1 MTLHFADCAFDPEAR
16 KLKREGRRVDLSPKA
31 LELLLALVEARPRAL
46 SAAQLRDRLW
56 PDTFVSEASLRQ
68 VVMELRRALGDD
80 PEAGRLIRTVRR
92 FGYAFGAEASEA
104 DAAGPAP
111 RAPARCSLLRGRYE
125 LALYAGENLLGRE
138 PEADVRLTSEQAS
151 RRHARIVVRDDGAQ
165 LEDLQ
170 SKNGTRLNGRRVSG
184 TAELQPGDRIEI
196 GHELLVFCGP
206 GTNTTRSE
214 AGDERQ
220 VAPIEE
226 AT

>member
-1 MTLHFADCAFDPEAR
+1 MTLRFGDCALDPDAR
-16 KLKREGRRVDLSPKA
+16 ELKREGRRVELSPKA

-68 VVMELRRALGDD
+68 VVMELRRALGDA

-92 FGYAFGAEASEA
+92 FGYAFGAEASEQ
-104 DAAGPAP
+104 AP
-111 RAPARCSLLRGRYE
+111 VGAPPRTPARCALLRGRYE
-125 LALYAGENLLGRE
+125 LGLYAGENLLGRE
-138 PEADVRLTSEQAS
+138 PDADVRLTSEQAS
-151 RRHARIVVRDDGAQ
+151 RRHARIVVDDGRAL

-184 TAELQPGDRIEI
+184 AVALQPGDRIEI
-196 GHELLVFCGP
+196 GSELLVFCGP

-214 AGDERQ
+214 AGDDRQ
-220 VAPIEE
+220 TPNEE